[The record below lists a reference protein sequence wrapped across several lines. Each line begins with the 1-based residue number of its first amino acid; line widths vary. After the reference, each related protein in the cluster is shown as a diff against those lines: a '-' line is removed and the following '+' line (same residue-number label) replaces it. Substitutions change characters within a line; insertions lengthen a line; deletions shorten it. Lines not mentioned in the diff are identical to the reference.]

1 MSSILLVSASPSRP
15 SRTAALL
22 DHVATL
28 VADAGHDAVRLDV
41 GSLPAEALLHADTTD
56 DAVQSALVEVEL
68 ADALVVATPV
78 YKASYSGV
86 LKTFLDLLPQKAF
99 AGKTV
104 LPLATGGT
112 IAHLLSIDYALR
124 PVLQTL
130 CPRHVVPGRF
140 VLDTHLEKDGPD
152 RGVTDPGTRE
162 SLQRT
167 VETFLGEHRSV
178 ADDSLVGDLLTA

>member
-1 MSSILLVSASPSRP
+1 MSTILLVSASPSRP

-28 VADAGHDAVRLDV
+28 VAGAGHDAVRLDV
-41 GSLPAEALLHADTTD
+41 GSLPAEALLHADTSD
-56 DAVQSALVEVEL
+56 DAVQSALLEVEL
-68 ADALVVATPV
+68 ADAVVIGTPV

-86 LKTFLDLLPQKAF
+86 LKTFLDLLPQKAL

-124 PVLQTL
+124 PVLHTL
-130 CPRHVVPGRF
+130 GPRHVVPGRF
-140 VLDTHLEKDGPD
+140 VLDAHLAKDGPD
-152 RGVTDPGTRE
+152 RGVTDPETRE
-162 SLQRT
+162 SLRRT
-167 VETFLGEHRSV
+167 VATFLGEHR
-178 ADDSLVGDLLTA
+178 AQLTTDLVTA

>member
-22 DHVATL
+22 DHVASL

-41 GSLPAEALLHADTTD
+41 GSLPAEALLHADISD
-56 DAVQSALVEVEL
+56 EAVQAALVEVEL
-68 ADALVVATPV
+68 ADALVIGTPV

-86 LKTFLDLLPQKAF
+86 LKTFLDLLPQKAL

-140 VLDTHLEKDGPD
+140 VLDAHLQKEGPD
-152 RGVTDPGTRE
+152 RGVTDPDTQE
-162 SLQRT
+162 SLRRT
-167 VETFLGEHRSV
+167 VQTFLHEHRPV
-178 ADDSLVGDLLTA
+178 AAGRPADDLVTA